1 MIVKYRYRR
10 FESRVMH
17 NLIFV
22 KSPKLFVNLR
32 GRLDLITKILL
43 VMLGGAFGALNRYAL
58 ALIAAKYIDSRFP
71 WGTLLA
77 NLIGCFLI
85 GIGFGLAERTSFL
98 GPSARLL
105 FMTGYLGALTTFSTY
120 ALETINALR
129 TGSNT
134 IALVN
139 FIINNFCGVILV
151 FGGILLI
158 QIIFK
163 GN

>member
-1 MIVKYRYRR
+1 
-10 FESRVMH
+10 
-17 NLIFV
+17 
-22 KSPKLFVNLR
+22 
-32 GRLDLITKILL
+32 
-43 VMLGGAFGALNRYAL
+43 MLGGSFGALNRYAL
-58 ALIAAKYIDSRFP
+58 ALIAAKYFDSRFP

-85 GIGFGLAERTSFL
+85 GIGYGLAERASFF
-98 GPSARLL
+98 GPSVRLL

-129 TGSNT
+129 TGSNN

-139 FIINNFCGVILV
+139 FIVNNLCGFIFVY
-151 FGGILLI
+151 GGIFLI
-158 QIIFK
+158 HVIFK